1 MCERKKLLWGNK
13 LDDLELSR
21 LIKQANLS
29 RGGKPAKYPQLDK
42 YGEIVKLIENDVQL
56 PFILKWL
63 FEEKGE
69 KLVLN
74 TLRKYVVFKIGRPA
88 YEAYLKRNGWM
99 KTKKKPGGG
108 ITKKEEAVSEIQA
121 NSDAAAKQNQA
132 TPAAAEKNPLRALS
146 GKPKEGD
153 YNPIPTAKFEVDNS

>member
-1 MCERKKLLWGNK
+1 MCERKKLLWGKK

-63 FEEKGE
+63 SDEKGE

-88 YEAYLKRNGWM
+88 YETYLKRNGWM
-99 KTKKKPGGG
+99 KTRRKPDGG
-108 ITKKEEAVSEIQA
+108 ITKKEEVVSEVQA
-121 NSDAAAKQNQA
+121 NSGTAAKQKQS
-132 TPAAAEKNPLRALS
+132 TLAAPGENPLRALS
-146 GKPKEGD
+146 GKPREGD

>member
-42 YGEIVKLIENDVQL
+42 HVEIVRLIENDVQL

-63 FEEKGE
+63 FDEKGE

-99 KTKKKPGGG
+99 KTKRKHDAGK
-108 ITKKEEAVSEIQA
+108 TNKEVVSEVQA
-121 NSDAAAKQNQA
+121 NSGTAEKQKQA
-132 TPAAAEKNPLRALS
+132 TPGENPLRALS

>member
-1 MCERKKLLWGNK
+1 MIQSSYTQARKSMYERKKLLWGNK

-42 YGEIVKLIENDVQL
+42 HVEIVKLIENDVQL

-63 FEEKGE
+63 FDEKGE

-99 KTKKKPGGG
+99 KTKRKPEGGVAKKIEHKSLSP
-108 ITKKEEAVSEIQA
+108 INLDDVPLNPDLSVADEFYENFRAE
-121 NSDAAAKQNQA
+121 NQ
-132 TPAAAEKNPLRALS
+132 K
-146 GKPKEGD
+146 
-153 YNPIPTAKFEVDNS
+153 